1 MTLSYLNHSYHYNS
15 NRVTCS
21 AGSRRNSLMSIKMP
35 PSPTCTKTRVTDR
48 YAILA
53 KVSSINTAR
62 MLWPHQ
68 DCTMDFKY
76 HSPKGILSININR
89 KTILARI
96 LLKKLQTHLEGT
108 SQDLPPE
115 KNTSP
120 LWTQCGFRQDRGT
133 VSGNS
138 TRSVASRIKVSRS
151 H

>member
-1 MTLSYLNHSYHYNS
+1 MLCWKQEELPHEYKDAAITHLYKNKGNWQVCNISKGILS
-15 NRVTCS
+15 VPK
-21 AGSRRNSLMSIKMP
+21 I
-35 PSPTCTKTRVTDR
+35 
-48 YAILA
+48 
-53 KVSSINTAR
+53 
-62 MLWPHQ
+62 LWPHQ